1 MFAESDKFFY
11 PGILPYLRKRGNK
24 SHDDTHHADHE
35 HAHLPV
41 LRQGRRIPGPFPA
54 AKDVLGRFRGRGTRV
69 SALEMPGLP
78 PDVADKEEGEC
89 RP

>member
-24 SHDDTHHADHE
+24 SHDDTHHAE
-35 HAHLPV
+35 AHLPV
-41 LRQGRRIPGPFPA
+41 LRQRRGIPGRT
-54 AKDVLGRFRGRGTRV
+54 LGYVREGRAGIPV
-69 SALEMPGLP
+69 LEMSGLP
-78 PDVADKEEGEC
+78 PGVADEKEGEC